1 MEERY
6 PTQQKIWTCPK
17 CESTEYSEDTVTMT
31 GKTWSR
37 FMNIQKKRF
46 KPESN
51 LQDYHQQKN
60 LIQALHLD
68 LWRIDQNQK
77 HLLLQEHLD
86 LKRNYQYK

>member
-37 FMNIQKKRF
+37 FMNIQNRKFLALTCSKCNYTEF
-46 KPESN
+46 YKGVSTGWESVVEFLGN
-51 LQDYHQQKN
+51 
-60 LIQALHLD
+60 
-68 LWRIDQNQK
+68 
-77 HLLLQEHLD
+77 
-86 LKRNYQYK
+86 

>member
-37 FMNIQKKRF
+37 FMNIQNRKFLAVTCSKCNYTEF
-46 KPESN
+46 YKGDSKGWESV
-51 LQDYHQQKN
+51 
-60 LIQALHLD
+60 
-68 LWRIDQNQK
+68 IDFLGN
-77 HLLLQEHLD
+77 
-86 LKRNYQYK
+86 

>member
-37 FMNIQKKRF
+37 FMNIQNRKFLAVTCSKCNYTEF
-46 KPESN
+46 YKGVS
-51 LQDYHQQKN
+51 KGC
-60 LIQALHLD
+60 
-68 LWRIDQNQK
+68 
-77 HLLLQEHLD
+77 LLYTSPSPRD
-86 LKRNYQYK
+86 TSSSRMPSSA

>member
-37 FMNIQKKRF
+37 FMNIQNRKFLAVTCPKCNYTEVY
-46 KPESN
+46 KGGSKGWESV
-51 LQDYHQQKN
+51 
-60 LIQALHLD
+60 
-68 LWRIDQNQK
+68 IDFLGN
-77 HLLLQEHLD
+77 
-86 LKRNYQYK
+86 

>member
-37 FMNIQKKRF
+37 FMNIQNRKFLAVTCSKC
-46 KPESN
+46 
-51 LQDYHQQKN
+51 
-60 LIQALHLD
+60 
-68 LWRIDQNQK
+68 
-77 HLLLQEHLD
+77 
-86 LKRNYQYK
+86 NYTEFYKGVSKG

>member
-37 FMNIQKKRF
+37 FMNIQNRKFLAVTCSKCKYTEF
-46 KPESN
+46 YKGVSEGWESV
-51 LQDYHQQKN
+51 
-60 LIQALHLD
+60 
-68 LWRIDQNQK
+68 IDFLGN
-77 HLLLQEHLD
+77 
-86 LKRNYQYK
+86 

>member
-37 FMNIQKKRF
+37 FMNIQNRKFLAVTCSKCNYTEF
-46 KPESN
+46 YKGVSKVWESVVDFLGN
-51 LQDYHQQKN
+51 
-60 LIQALHLD
+60 
-68 LWRIDQNQK
+68 
-77 HLLLQEHLD
+77 
-86 LKRNYQYK
+86 

>member
-37 FMNIQKKRF
+37 FMNIQNRKFLAVTCSKCNYTEF
-46 KPESN
+46 YKGVS
-51 LQDYHQQKN
+51 KG
-60 LIQALHLD
+60 
-68 LWRIDQNQK
+68 
-77 HLLLQEHLD
+77 
-86 LKRNYQYK
+86 KRNRLFR